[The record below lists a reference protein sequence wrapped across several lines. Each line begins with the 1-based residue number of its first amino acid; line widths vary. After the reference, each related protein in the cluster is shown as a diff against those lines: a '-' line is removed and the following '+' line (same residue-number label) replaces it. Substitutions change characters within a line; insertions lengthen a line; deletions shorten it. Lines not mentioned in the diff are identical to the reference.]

1 MPKMVDNR
9 LAVSNV
15 CHMIWVGTSGFQYKE
30 WKGTF
35 YPETLSLAKMLPYYA
50 ERFPTTEINYSFR
63 RIPSEKTLTN
73 WSANTPQKFRFGLKA
88 PQEITHFRQLRD
100 CTDVLNRFSEV
111 LKTLGEKLG
120 PVLFQLP
127 PFLKCDNVLLK
138 DFLAIIPKHLH
149 SAFEFRDPS
158 WFNEETFATLASRR
172 AALCIADTEGLT
184 TPVMVTADFGYLR
197 LRNPAYTKADI
208 KRWAKAIDQQRSKS
222 KDIYT
227 YFKHEDSGVGPK
239 FARQLLDELWGS
251 QTAFG

>member
-1 MPKMVDNR
+1 
-9 LAVSNV
+9 
-15 CHMIWVGTSGFQYKE
+15 MIWVGTSGFQYKE

-35 YPETLSLAKMLPYYA
+35 YPETLPLAKMLPYYA

-63 RIPSEKTLTN
+63 RIPSEKTLAN
-73 WSANTPQKFRFGLKA
+73 WSANTPQKFHFGLKA

-100 CTDVLNRFSEV
+100 CTDVLNRFCDA

-127 PFLKCDNVLLK
+127 PFLKNDQALLK
-138 DFLAIIPKHLH
+138 DFLATIPAGFH
-149 SAFEFRDPS
+149 SAFEFRHES
-158 WFNEETFATLASRR
+158 WFNDETFAALKSKN
-172 AALCIADTEGLT
+172 AALCIADTEELT
-184 TPVMVTADFGYLR
+184 TPIIVTADFGYFR

-208 KRWAKAIDQQRSKS
+208 KRWAKAIDQQKPKS

-239 FARQLLDELWGS
+239 FARQLLDELGVPKPPS
-251 QTAFG
+251 DELFPRD